1 MYGQRLVARPMYLRK
16 GRLKRQAE
24 KKNKQRMARAA
35 AKADT
40 RAQMATPAAQVATR
54 ARKAA
59 RAIDGRVVPEEWDAT
74 EATDVAMR
82 CRSGGLVGGAPK
94 TGDFA
99 KMKKMDLM
107 AAAKA
112 MGVDTRRRGG
122 EGKKTTW
129 RPMPD
134 VVDDCERALAGS
146 SHGGSGVGVANAHAG
161 ADGGVD
167 GGDPGHA

>member
-1 MYGQRLVARPMYLRK
+1 M
-16 GRLKRQAE
+16 
-24 KKNKQRMARAA
+24 
-35 AKADT
+35 
-40 RAQMATPAAQVATR
+40 
-54 ARKAA
+54 
-59 RAIDGRVVPEEWDAT
+59 
-74 EATDVAMR
+74 
-82 CRSGGLVGGAPK
+82 GGAPK

-122 EGKKTTW
+122 EGTKTTW
-129 RPMPD
+129 RPMPE

-161 ADGGVD
+161 ADGGVE
-167 GGDPGHA
+167 GATQHTHEGAKSSRLVLPWSLAAKLC